1 MASIYQPVIN
11 TPGASGYSTAQ
22 TAINLLNG
30 STGGAGSSSSSDK
43 GSITEKD
50 LYTGLYKTIAEQG
63 LLNDAQYIIKH
74 T

>member
-1 MASIYQPVIN
+1 
-11 TPGASGYSTAQ
+11 
-22 TAINLLNG
+22 LLNG

-63 LLNDAQYIIKH
+63 LLNDAQYIIKQLQ
-74 T
+74 TDLFND